1 MANNSN
7 PTDIAAARIQE
18 LRESIRYHNERYYTF
33 DSPEI
38 PDANYDMLLNELKDL
53 EQLHPSLVTADSP
66 TQLVGAS
73 TINTFEE
80 VTHRLPMMS
89 LDNAFDIDQLEAWAD
104 RVRKGL
110 QQENTE
116 PQWVCELKFDGL
128 AVSLIYEEGRLVQAA
143 TRGNGKVGEDV
154 TANVQ
159 TIKGIPHS
167 LPEGAP
173 TFLEVRGEV
182 YMSLTTFK
190 ELNEKQRIAEEK
202 TYANPRN
209 TAAGSLRQKDSR
221 ITATR
226 NLSFWAY
233 AVGDVE
239 GAEQQDSHLDTL
251 HLLKTLGFP
260 VNEKAERF
268 ESFSSVTEFINK
280 IEQTRHDLDYE
291 IDGVV
296 VKVDALSMQQQLGAT
311 ARAPRWAMAYKLPPE
326 EQTTTLLNIEV
337 SIGAGG
343 QATPFARLDPVVVG
357 GSKVST
363 ATLHNSDQV
372 KAKDVRPGDV
382 VIVRKAGDVIPEV
395 VGPVLAERKENSEPW
410 KFPTQCP
417 ICEATLTRPEGEA
430 ATFCPN
436 HACPAQVRGRI
447 THFVSRG
454 AMDIEG
460 FGEQTVDLF
469 VSKKLISDV
478 ADIFTLDME
487 TVATFEG
494 FGETSINNLKTA
506 IQISKTQS
514 LGRLLFGLRIPHVG
528 TTVADLVAQSF
539 IDLDGLEQAT
549 IEDLEAV
556 EGLGPV
562 IAVSIH
568 EWLRQEHNQQLLSKL
583 RQAEVNLRAASSPV
597 SQENAELLNGMT
609 VVVTGTLTTMKRNE
623 ARAAILQRGGKS
635 PGTVSS
641 TTSALVAGEGGGSK
655 LLKAESL
662 SIPILD
668 EEAFLQLLETGKI
681 SLTN

>member
-167 LPEGAP
+167 LPDGAP

-372 KAKDVRPGDV
+372 KAKDVRPGDI

-410 KFPTQCP
+410 NFPTQCP

-506 IQISKTQS
+506 IQISKTQP

-539 IDLDGLEQAT
+539 TDLDGLEQAT
-549 IEDLEAV
+549 IEDLETV

>member
-1 MANNSN
+1 VANNSN

-38 PDANYDMLLNELKDL
+38 PDANYDTLLNELKDL

-66 TQLVGAS
+66 TQLVGAN

-167 LPEGAP
+167 LPDGAP

-260 VNEKAERF
+260 INEKAERF
-268 ESFSSVTEFINK
+268 ESFSSVIEFINK
-280 IEQTRHDLDYE
+280 IEKTRHDLDYE

-372 KAKDVRPGDV
+372 KAKDVRPGDI

-410 KFPTQCP
+410 NFPTQCP

-487 TVATFEG
+487 IVATFEG

-506 IQISKTQS
+506 IQISKTQP

-539 IDLDGLEQAT
+539 TDLDGLEQAT
-549 IEDLEAV
+549 IEDLETV

>member
-53 EQLHPSLVTADSP
+53 DQLHPSLVTADSP

-167 LPEGAP
+167 LPDGAP

-372 KAKDVRPGDV
+372 KAKDVRPGDI

-410 KFPTQCP
+410 NFPTQCP
-417 ICEATLTRPEGEA
+417 ICKATLTRPEGEA

-494 FGETSINNLKTA
+494 FGEISINNLKTA
-506 IQISKTQS
+506 IQISKTQP

-539 IDLDGLEQAT
+539 TDLDGLEQAT
-549 IEDLEAV
+549 IEDLETV

>member
-73 TINTFEE
+73 TINTFKE

-167 LPEGAP
+167 LPDGAP

-239 GAEQQDSHLDTL
+239 GVEQQDSHLDTL

-372 KAKDVRPGDV
+372 KAKDVRPGDI

-410 KFPTQCP
+410 NFPTQCP
-417 ICEATLTRPEGEA
+417 ICKATLTRPEGEA

-506 IQISKTQS
+506 IQISKTQP

-539 IDLDGLEQAT
+539 TDLDGLEQAT
-549 IEDLEAV
+549 IEDLETV

-655 LLKAESL
+655 LLKAESF

>member
-73 TINTFEE
+73 TINTFKE

-110 QQENTE
+110 EQENTE

-167 LPEGAP
+167 LPDGAP

-226 NLSFWAY
+226 KLSFWAY

-372 KAKDVRPGDV
+372 KAKDVRPGDI

-410 KFPTQCP
+410 NFPTQCP
-417 ICEATLTRPEGEA
+417 ICKATLTRPEGEA

-506 IQISKTQS
+506 IQISKTQP

-539 IDLDGLEQAT
+539 TDLDGLEQAT
-549 IEDLEAV
+549 IEDLETV

>member
-167 LPEGAP
+167 LPDGAP

-268 ESFSSVTEFINK
+268 ESFSSVIEFINK

-372 KAKDVRPGDV
+372 KAKDVRPGDI

-410 KFPTQCP
+410 NFPTQCP

-506 IQISKTQS
+506 IQISKTQP

-539 IDLDGLEQAT
+539 TDLDGLEQAT
-549 IEDLEAV
+549 IEDLETV

>member
-38 PDANYDMLLNELKDL
+38 PDANYDTLLNELKDL

-66 TQLVGAS
+66 TQLVGAN

-167 LPEGAP
+167 LPDGAP

-260 VNEKAERF
+260 INEKAERF
-268 ESFSSVTEFINK
+268 ESFSSVIEFINK

-372 KAKDVRPGDV
+372 KAKDVRPGDI

-410 KFPTQCP
+410 NFPTQCP

-487 TVATFEG
+487 IVATFEG

-506 IQISKTQS
+506 IQISKTQP

-539 IDLDGLEQAT
+539 TDLDGLEQAT
-549 IEDLEAV
+549 IEDLETV

>member
-1 MANNSN
+1 M
-7 PTDIAAARIQE
+7 
-18 LRESIRYHNERYYTF
+18 
-33 DSPEI
+33 
-38 PDANYDMLLNELKDL
+38 
-53 EQLHPSLVTADSP
+53 V
-66 TQLVGAS
+66 
-73 TINTFEE
+73 
-80 VTHRLPMMS
+80 
-89 LDNAFDIDQLEAWAD
+89 
-104 RVRKGL
+104 
-110 QQENTE
+110 
-116 PQWVCELKFDGL
+116 ELKFDGL

-167 LPEGAP
+167 LPDGAP

-372 KAKDVRPGDV
+372 KAKDVRPGDI

-395 VGPVLAERKENSEPW
+395 VGPVLAERKENSESW
-410 KFPTQCP
+410 NFPTQCP
-417 ICEATLTRPEGEA
+417 ICKATLTRPEGEA

-469 VSKKLISDV
+469 VSKKLISNV

-506 IQISKTQS
+506 IQISKTQP

-539 IDLDGLEQAT
+539 TDLDGLEQAT
-549 IEDLEAV
+549 IEDLETV

>member
-167 LPEGAP
+167 LPDGAP

-372 KAKDVRPGDV
+372 KAKDVRPGDI

-410 KFPTQCP
+410 NFPTQCP
-417 ICEATLTRPEGEA
+417 ICKATLTRPEGEA

-506 IQISKTQS
+506 IQISKTQP

-539 IDLDGLEQAT
+539 TDLDGLEQAT
-549 IEDLEAV
+549 IEDLETV

>member
-38 PDANYDMLLNELKDL
+38 PDANYDTLLNELKDL

-66 TQLVGAS
+66 TQLVGAN

-167 LPEGAP
+167 LPDGAP

-260 VNEKAERF
+260 INEKAERF
-268 ESFSSVTEFINK
+268 ESFSSVIEFINK
-280 IEQTRHDLDYE
+280 IEKTRHDLDYE

-372 KAKDVRPGDV
+372 KAKDVRPGDI

-410 KFPTQCP
+410 NFPTQCP

-506 IQISKTQS
+506 IQISKTQP

-539 IDLDGLEQAT
+539 TDLDGLEQAT
-549 IEDLEAV
+549 IEDLETV

>member
-167 LPEGAP
+167 LPDGAP
-173 TFLEVRGEV
+173 TFLEVSGEV

-372 KAKDVRPGDV
+372 KAKDVRPGDI

-410 KFPTQCP
+410 NFPTQCP
-417 ICEATLTRPEGEA
+417 ICKATLTRPEGEA

-506 IQISKTQS
+506 IQISKTQP

-539 IDLDGLEQAT
+539 TDLDGLEQAT
-549 IEDLEAV
+549 IEDLETV

>member
-167 LPEGAP
+167 LPDGAP

-372 KAKDVRPGDV
+372 KAKDVRPGDI

-410 KFPTQCP
+410 NFPIQCP
-417 ICEATLTRPEGEA
+417 ICKATLTRPEGEA

-506 IQISKTQS
+506 IQISKTQP

-539 IDLDGLEQAT
+539 TDLDGLEQAT
-549 IEDLEAV
+549 IEDLETV

>member
-1 MANNSN
+1 
-7 PTDIAAARIQE
+7 
-18 LRESIRYHNERYYTF
+18 
-33 DSPEI
+33 
-38 PDANYDMLLNELKDL
+38 
-53 EQLHPSLVTADSP
+53 
-66 TQLVGAS
+66 
-73 TINTFEE
+73 
-80 VTHRLPMMS
+80 
-89 LDNAFDIDQLEAWAD
+89 
-104 RVRKGL
+104 
-110 QQENTE
+110 
-116 PQWVCELKFDGL
+116 
-128 AVSLIYEEGRLVQAA
+128 
-143 TRGNGKVGEDV
+143 
-154 TANVQ
+154 
-159 TIKGIPHS
+159 
-167 LPEGAP
+167 
-173 TFLEVRGEV
+173 
-182 YMSLTTFK
+182 
-190 ELNEKQRIAEEK
+190 
-202 TYANPRN
+202 
-209 TAAGSLRQKDSR
+209 
-221 ITATR
+221 
-226 NLSFWAY
+226 
-233 AVGDVE
+233 
-239 GAEQQDSHLDTL
+239 
-251 HLLKTLGFP
+251 
-260 VNEKAERF
+260 
-268 ESFSSVTEFINK
+268 
-280 IEQTRHDLDYE
+280 
-291 IDGVV
+291 
-296 VKVDALSMQQQLGAT
+296 MQQQLGAT

-372 KAKDVRPGDV
+372 KAKDVRPGDM

-410 KFPTQCP
+410 NFPTQCP

-506 IQISKTQS
+506 IQTSKNQP
-514 LGRLLFGLRIPHVG
+514 LGRLLFGLRISHVG

-641 TTSALVAGEGGGSK
+641 ATSALVAGEGGGSK

>member
-1 MANNSN
+1 MANNSD

-18 LRESIRYHNERYYTF
+18 LRESIRYHNERYYTL

-38 PDANYDMLLNELKDL
+38 PDANYDALLTELKDL

-73 TINTFEE
+73 TINTFAE

-89 LDNAFDIDQLEAWAD
+89 LDNAFDMDQLEAWAD

-143 TRGNGKVGEDV
+143 TRGDGKIGEDV

-167 LPEGAP
+167 LPDGAP

-182 YMSLTTFK
+182 YMSLTTFN

-268 ESFSSVTEFINK
+268 ENFSSVIEFINK
-280 IEQTRHDLDYE
+280 IEKTRHDLDYE

-343 QATPFARLDPVVVG
+343 QATPFARLEPVVVG

-372 KAKDVRPGDV
+372 KAKDVRPGDI

-395 VGPVLAERKENSEPW
+395 VGPVLSERKENSEPW
-410 KFPTQCP
+410 NFPTQCP

-469 VSKKLISDV
+469 VSKNLISDV

-487 TVATFEG
+487 TIATFEG

-506 IQISKTQS
+506 IQTSKTQP

-539 IDLDGLEQAT
+539 TDLDGLEQAT
-549 IEDLEAV
+549 IEDLETV

-583 RQAEVNLRAASSPV
+583 RQAEVNLQAASSPV
-597 SQENAELLNGMT
+597 SQENAELLKGMT

-623 ARAAILQRGGKS
+623 AKTAILERGGKS

-641 TTSALVAGEGGGSK
+641 TTTALVAGEGGGSK

-662 SIPILD
+662 NIPILD

>member
-167 LPEGAP
+167 LPDGAP

-291 IDGVV
+291 IDGIV

-372 KAKDVRPGDV
+372 KAKDVRPGDI

-410 KFPTQCP
+410 NFPTQCP
-417 ICEATLTRPEGEA
+417 ICKATLTRPEGEA

-506 IQISKTQS
+506 IQISKTQP

-539 IDLDGLEQAT
+539 TDLDGLEQAT
-549 IEDLEAV
+549 IEDLETV

-655 LLKAESL
+655 LLKAESF

>member
-80 VTHRLPMMS
+80 VIHRLPMMS

-110 QQENTE
+110 EQENTE

-167 LPEGAP
+167 LPDGAP

-372 KAKDVRPGDV
+372 KAKDVRPGDI

-410 KFPTQCP
+410 NFPTQCP

-487 TVATFEG
+487 IVATFEG

-506 IQISKTQS
+506 IQISKTQP

-539 IDLDGLEQAT
+539 TDLDGLEQAT
-549 IEDLEAV
+549 IEDLETV

>member
-1 MANNSN
+1 
-7 PTDIAAARIQE
+7 
-18 LRESIRYHNERYYTF
+18 
-33 DSPEI
+33 
-38 PDANYDMLLNELKDL
+38 MLLNELKDL
-53 EQLHPSLVTADSP
+53 EQLHPSLVTADYP

-167 LPEGAP
+167 LPDGAP

-268 ESFSSVTEFINK
+268 ESFSSVIEFINK

-372 KAKDVRPGDV
+372 KAKDVRPGDI

-410 KFPTQCP
+410 NFPTQCP
-417 ICEATLTRPEGEA
+417 ICKATLTRPEGEA

-494 FGETSINNLKTA
+494 FGEPSINNLKTA

-539 IDLDGLEQAT
+539 TDLDGLEQAT
-549 IEDLEAV
+549 IEDLETV

>member
-173 TFLEVRGEV
+173 TFLEVSGEV

-372 KAKDVRPGDV
+372 KAKDVRPGDI

-410 KFPTQCP
+410 NFPTQCP
-417 ICEATLTRPEGEA
+417 ICKATLTRPEGEA

-506 IQISKTQS
+506 IQISKTQP

-539 IDLDGLEQAT
+539 TDLDGLEQAT
-549 IEDLEAV
+549 IEDLETV

>member
-110 QQENTE
+110 EQENTE

-167 LPEGAP
+167 LPDGAP

-226 NLSFWAY
+226 KLSFWAY

-372 KAKDVRPGDV
+372 KAKDVRPGDI

-410 KFPTQCP
+410 NFPTQCP
-417 ICEATLTRPEGEA
+417 ICKATLTRPEGEA

-506 IQISKTQS
+506 IQISKTQP

-539 IDLDGLEQAT
+539 TDLDGLEQAT
-549 IEDLEAV
+549 IEDLETV

>member
-66 TQLVGAS
+66 TQLVGAN

-167 LPEGAP
+167 LPDGAP

-260 VNEKAERF
+260 INEKAERF
-268 ESFSSVTEFINK
+268 ESFSSVIEFINK
-280 IEQTRHDLDYE
+280 IEKTRHDLDYE

-372 KAKDVRPGDV
+372 KAKDVRPGDI

-410 KFPTQCP
+410 NFPTQCP

-506 IQISKTQS
+506 IQISKTQP

-539 IDLDGLEQAT
+539 TDLDGLEQAT
-549 IEDLEAV
+549 IEDLETV

>member
-167 LPEGAP
+167 LPDGAP

-251 HLLKTLGFP
+251 HLLKALGFP

-372 KAKDVRPGDV
+372 KAKDVRPGDI

-410 KFPTQCP
+410 NFPTQCP
-417 ICEATLTRPEGEA
+417 ICKATLTRPEGEA

-506 IQISKTQS
+506 IQISKTQP

-539 IDLDGLEQAT
+539 TDLDGLEQAT
-549 IEDLEAV
+549 IEDLETV

>member
-38 PDANYDMLLNELKDL
+38 PDANYDALLTELKDL

-73 TINTFEE
+73 TINTFAE

-89 LDNAFDIDQLEAWAD
+89 LDNAFDMDQLEAWAD

-110 QQENTE
+110 QQESIE

-128 AVSLIYEEGRLVQAA
+128 AVSLIYEEGRFVQAA
-143 TRGNGKVGEDV
+143 TRGDGKVGEDV

-167 LPEGAP
+167 LPDGAP

-182 YMSLTTFK
+182 YMSLTTFN

-268 ESFSSVTEFINK
+268 KNFSSVIEFINK

-311 ARAPRWAMAYKLPPE
+311 ARAPRWAMAYKL
-326 EQTTTLLNIEV
+326 
-337 SIGAGG
+337 
-343 QATPFARLDPVVVG
+343 
-357 GSKVST
+357 
-363 ATLHNSDQV
+363 LHTF
-372 KAKDVRPGDV
+372 GD
-382 VIVRKAGDVIPEV
+382 
-395 VGPVLAERKENSEPW
+395 
-410 KFPTQCP
+410 
-417 ICEATLTRPEGEA
+417 
-430 ATFCPN
+430 
-436 HACPAQVRGRI
+436 
-447 THFVSRG
+447 
-454 AMDIEG
+454 
-460 FGEQTVDLF
+460 
-469 VSKKLISDV
+469 
-478 ADIFTLDME
+478 
-487 TVATFEG
+487 
-494 FGETSINNLKTA
+494 
-506 IQISKTQS
+506 
-514 LGRLLFGLRIPHVG
+514 
-528 TTVADLVAQSF
+528 
-539 IDLDGLEQAT
+539 
-549 IEDLEAV
+549 
-556 EGLGPV
+556 
-562 IAVSIH
+562 
-568 EWLRQEHNQQLLSKL
+568 
-583 RQAEVNLRAASSPV
+583 
-597 SQENAELLNGMT
+597 
-609 VVVTGTLTTMKRNE
+609 
-623 ARAAILQRGGKS
+623 
-635 PGTVSS
+635 
-641 TTSALVAGEGGGSK
+641 
-655 LLKAESL
+655 
-662 SIPILD
+662 
-668 EEAFLQLLETGKI
+668 
-681 SLTN
+681 

>member
-53 EQLHPSLVTADSP
+53 EQLHPSLDTADSP
-66 TQLVGAS
+66 TQIVGAS

-167 LPEGAP
+167 LPDGAP

-226 NLSFWAY
+226 KLSFWAY

-372 KAKDVRPGDV
+372 KAKDVRPGDI

-410 KFPTQCP
+410 NFPTQCP

-506 IQISKTQS
+506 IQISKTQP

-539 IDLDGLEQAT
+539 TDLDGLEQAT
-549 IEDLEAV
+549 IEDLETV

>member
-38 PDANYDMLLNELKDL
+38 PDANYDTLLNELKDL

-66 TQLVGAS
+66 TQLVGAN

-167 LPEGAP
+167 LPDGAP

-372 KAKDVRPGDV
+372 KAKDVRPGDI

-410 KFPTQCP
+410 NFPTQCP

-506 IQISKTQS
+506 IQISKTQP

-539 IDLDGLEQAT
+539 TDLDGLEQAT
-549 IEDLEAV
+549 IEDLETV